1 MDLNFSK
8 GNSMLLGIET
18 GSLVNHVLASY
29 AHVPKVG
36 EGATEICWSDRLA
49 GTVVGLGPHAVL
61 WRRDIAKRTDTN
73 GMSECQQYSYSPDPN
88 APIKTF
94 VLTPKGYK
102 SDTGSYLS
110 IGYRNE
116 YHDYS
121 F

>member
-1 MDLNFSK
+1 MI
-8 GNSMLLGIET
+8 LGIET
-18 GSLVNHVLASY
+18 GSLVNHALSSY
-29 AHVPKVG
+29 VRVPKIG
-36 EGATEICWSDRLA
+36 EGATEICWSDRHA
-49 GTVVGLGPHAVL
+49 GTVIRLRPHAVL

-73 GMSECQQYSYSPDPN
+73 GMSECQQYTYSPDPN
-88 APIKTF
+88 SSVKVF
-94 VLTPKGYK
+94 KFTPRGYK